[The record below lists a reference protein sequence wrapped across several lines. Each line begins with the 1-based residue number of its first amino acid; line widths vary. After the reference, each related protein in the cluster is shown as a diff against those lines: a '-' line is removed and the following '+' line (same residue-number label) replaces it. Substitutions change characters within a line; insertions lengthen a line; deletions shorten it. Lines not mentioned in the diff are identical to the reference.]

1 MSNEIPVSL
10 KKHCRAKKQRRDHTS
25 VQQIVLC
32 GDFDMCSQVELLIFI
47 ISGVK
52 WLFVEKDLKGLLDD
66 GSFFPPRSD
75 LYPLLDVLILQ
86 AWDKVVWQ
94 SIPAVTVILSVCWS
108 LCPFKDSANAASPNP
123 KSWSAA
129 QSILSYCTMIQ
140 ASCKIWMWLIFSGK
154 LLVSGWLLAAAGC
167 TSSSS
172 SPPATRL
179 HSSSLWLSHYS
190 SIKV

>member
-1 MSNEIPVSL
+1 MHQRRLPCPFRSYMHAAPMSNEIPVSL

-32 GDFDMCSQVELLIFI
+32 RDFDMCSQVELLIFT
-47 ISGVK
+47 
-52 WLFVEKDLKGLLDD
+52 
-66 GSFFPPRSD
+66 
-75 LYPLLDVLILQ
+75 
-86 AWDKVVWQ
+86 
-94 SIPAVTVILSVCWS
+94 IPAVTVILSVCWS